1 MCVDRK
7 ALLKR
12 ILKKRPVM
20 VLTDLSVG
28 RSAQT
33 VRADIPFPGKQEEGS
48 PD

>member
-1 MCVDRK
+1 MSVAKK

-12 ILKKRPVM
+12 VLKKRPVM
-20 VLTDLSVG
+20 ALTDLSVG

-33 VRADIPFPGKQEEGS
+33 VRTDVSFPGKQEEGS